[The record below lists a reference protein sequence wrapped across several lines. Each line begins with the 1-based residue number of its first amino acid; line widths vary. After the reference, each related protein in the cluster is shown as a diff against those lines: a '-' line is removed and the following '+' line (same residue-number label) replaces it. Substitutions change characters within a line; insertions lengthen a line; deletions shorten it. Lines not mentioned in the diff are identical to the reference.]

1 MTRPFRL
8 YALLMLAIGPV
19 AAAPWAAEQPVTAAQ
34 PGAHAIEI
42 PGWFKESFL
51 DFPEEAKEAASH
63 QKRLLLYFGQDGC
76 PYCKELMQANFGR
89 KDIAEKTR
97 QHFDAIALNIWG
109 DREVVWFDGKPRTEK
124 DLAALLKVQFTPT
137 LLLLDER
144 GGVALRVNGYYPP
157 HKFDAALDY
166 VSGRKDKELTFAEFL
181 KTRAAEPAS
190 GKLHDEAFFTKPPHD
205 LKRLRA
211 ASRKPIAVLF
221 EQKECVGCD
230 ELHAEGFK
238 DPAASALLHSFEW
251 VRLEL
256 FGKAPVTTFDG
267 QTLSEA
273 EWGRNLKVA
282 YTPSIVFFDEA
293 GREVF
298 RVDAYLKP
306 FHLASSLEYVGT
318 GAYKSEPQFQRFIQ
332 ARAQRM
338 RSRGQAVEL
347 WK

>member
-1 MTRPFRL
+1 MGERL
-8 YALLMLAIGPV
+8 TACALLALALGVGADLPR
-19 AAAPWAAEQPVTAAQ
+19 AAEKPAPAAQ

-51 DFPEEAKEAASH
+51 DLPEEAKDAAR
-63 QKRLLLYFGQDGC
+63 QNKRLFLYFGQDGC
-76 PYCKELMQANFGR
+76 PYCKELMQVNFAR

-97 QHFDAIALNIWG
+97 SHYEAIALNIWG
-109 DREVVWFDGKPRTEK
+109 DREVVWFDGKSRTEK
-124 DLAALLKVQFTPT
+124 DLAVLLKVQFTPT
-137 LLLLDER
+137 VLLLDED
-144 GGVALRVNGYYPP
+144 GAVALRMNGYYPP

-166 VSGRKDKELTFAEFL
+166 VSGRKEKELPFSAFL
-181 KTRAAEPAS
+181 KTRPAEPAT
-190 GKLHDEAFFTKPPHD
+190 GKLHDEPFFNKAPHD

-211 ASRKPIAVLF
+211 GARKPIAVLF
-221 EQKECVGCD
+221 EQKECTGCD
-230 ELHAEGFK
+230 ELHGKGFK
-238 DPAASALLHSFEW
+238 DPAATALLPSFEW

-256 FGKAPVTTFDG
+256 FGKAPVTVFDG
-267 QTLSEA
+267 ATMSEA

-282 YTPSIVFFDEA
+282 YTPTIVFFDEG

-306 FHLASSLEYVGT
+306 FHLASSLEYVAT

-332 ARAQRM
+332 ARAQRL
-338 RSRGQAVEL
+338 RSKGQAVEL